1 MKISKKEFLNN
12 VWLFFII
19 IPFFKPDIVAS
30 FPQLNYI
37 LSAWQVASFIYIC
50 IFYFKKG
57 KISKF
62 VLLFLLYYLIV
73 LIATILNNG
82 NINKWIMNFTLY
94 LGTIM
99 IIERYIKEDNIKIL
113 RILVIIFYGLTI
125 GNTLSFILFPNGL
138 AQTEFLQTPIYML
151 GIDNR
156 FAFTYIPGL
165 CITGVYDL
173 IKNKKISKITILYF
187 VITFSTLIYFW
198 SAAAL
203 FVEALFILYFI
214 FIYRMKV
221 NISPKIYFAIAIVG
235 FIALVFLRIQN
246 IFSFLIVDILH
257 KDLTLS
263 NRTLI
268 WDIAIKIIKQNKILG
283 IGIQGSNEM
292 HNLITAYHSH
302 SDFLNIL
309 LQSGILGLGAYWIIL
324 YKCFG
329 CLSKYKNN
337 PIAQLIAF
345 SIGILLIM
353 LLVDTF
359 DITANLFI
367 IICLAYNIKYL
378 VEGKVENNG

>member
-50 IFYFKKG
+50 ILYFKKG

>member
-50 IFYFKKG
+50 ILYFKKG

-203 FVEALFILYFI
+203 FVEALFVLYFI